1 MDMLTSW
8 IYFFITERKIC
19 VFPAT
24 RHSTGHFFYQ
34 TRLQSID
41 SGEDLRLYDFC
52 VSRRSTLYKMRNCF
66 RSCYSKR
73 HTEIVWRLIEIRNN
87 TLRCRE
93 AGGRTPIFT
102 AMKFKRSE
110 IFKLLLKK
118 NLKKSDRCIYRNKRN
133 EVIDLN
139 EKERK
144 EYLENMCPYNVT
156 ISHYLAY
163 NWDKD
168 VFNFGQSYDIWNWTE
183 RDSDGATPVHYVC
196 CAGDSLMIDFLER
209 DGAKFD
215 LRSLNGSTPLHSAA
229 ICRQNKVL
237 SYLLYRYLKT
247 VLDNQKRSISH
258 YVAMSAR
265 FSDVMTEDTMNND
278 EYFVVYL
285 ETKLYDDALCTDRH
299 FKTPLH
305 YACENGNV
313 N

>member
-24 RHSTGHFFYQ
+24 RHSTGHFFI
-34 TRLQSID
+34 RLDFKVLIQVKI
-41 SGEDLRLYDFC
+41 YDCMIF
-52 VSRRSTLYKMRNCF
+52 VFLDDRRYIRCETALEVAIRNG
-66 RSCYSKR
+66 

>member
-1 MDMLTSW
+1 MFVD
-8 IYFFITERKIC
+8 
-19 VFPAT
+19 
-24 RHSTGHFFYQ
+24 
-34 TRLQSID
+34 D
-41 SGEDLRLYDFC
+41 
-52 VSRRSTLYKMRNCF
+52 RRYIRCETALEVAIRNG
-66 RSCYSKR
+66 
-73 HTEIVWRLIEIRNN
+73 HTEIVRRLLEIRNN

-118 NLKKSDRCIYRNKRN
+118 NLKKSDRCIYRNKRI

-215 LRSLNGSTPLHSAA
+215 LRSLNESTPLHSAA

-237 SYLLYRYLKT
+237 SYLLYRYPKT

-285 ETKLYDDALCTDRH
+285 ETKLYDDALCTYRH